1 MFGFEKKNPSSFKR
15 NFLRTVIFQVKFS
28 ENQSIESNK
37 QDVIE
42 LFQKDFPKKL
52 SLVGDG
58 FEIIFDRNKTPLVQK
73 FQDQKG
79 VELRSLDGKRALSI
93 NTNTFT
99 YTIAGNVYKN
109 YNQLKEDLILLD
121 VFLKK
126 FNIST
131 VNRVAIRKLNIIDFK
146 AGKNPISGLKHLIN
160 PDLLANLSYF
170 PSSDKISQN
179 FQNVNYVQDP
189 FQLNLK
195 YGMNMLPKSIDG
207 DNFGQVIID
216 IDLFR
221 IGEMTSQNMFQVTD
235 EINSEIFNVFN
246 WVISENALKILNND

>member
-28 ENQSIESNK
+28 ENQSIENNKNEIIEMFRSN
-37 QDVIE
+37 
-42 LFQKDFPKKL
+42 FPKRL
-52 SLVGDG
+52 SMIGDG

-79 VELRSLDGKRALSI
+79 VELRSIDGKKALSI
-93 NTNTFT
+93 NSSSFT
-99 YTIAGNVYKN
+99 YTVAGNVYKN
-109 YNQLKEDLILLD
+109 YNELKSDLSLLD
-121 VFLKK
+121 VFFKK
-126 FNIST
+126 FNIAT
-131 VNRVAIRKLNIIDFK
+131 LNRVAIRKLNVVDFK

-160 PDLLANLSYF
+160 QDLLANLSYF
-170 PSSDKISQN
+170 PSNDKVSQN
-179 FQNVNYVQDP
+179 VQTVNYIQNP

-195 YGMNMLPKSIDG
+195 YGMNLLPKANSG

-221 IGEMTSQNMFQVTD
+221 IGEMSYQNLFEVTD
-235 EINSEIFNVFN
+235 QINQEIFDVFN
-246 WVISENALKILNND
+246 WVISENALKILNDD